1 MKEINTA
8 YNMAYRG
15 ELEDVDLNTMIHTYD
30 NGYYEVINPEY
41 VKIENHYPE
50 LEFTLEDLQL
60 QVPVDN
66 NTWLQARFSPKNYH
80 FVRNPYI
87 ETMSAQVEL
96 IPSYGQGIYNLP
108 PLGRYTA
115 LPKEYKISNTQN
127 VWTLYKNNRKDS
139 EIKLELYFKK
149 PYSDVFKNNKDTIP
163 SIESLFNYH
172 LSHIWI
178 PYKRHRAMVEHFVPG
193 GKKCITGVFEVLSDD
208 DLVIQTFHR
217 FPDESTWVRSYDYS
231 TKKWTTW
238 ASEIP
243 SFLHT
248 NPEVQPKNF
257 NPGYI
262 SYTPDTTYDSIERES
277 VRFNDNDWQN
287 RNTKKLHNDSFE
299 NDVDI
304 DPNVEFEVVD
314 VYGNDPKWTKRGKLK
329 DLRKVEREL
338 ANEVEAIMSTSL
350 ERFKNQSNY
359 PGEVKFPVRD
369 DFIRNG
375 EKYTLKMGLANKY
388 DDFNFHHTYEGTM
401 EYEYFYQFINFMV
414 SNAVYVKGKIN
425 QLINSYTEKTAA
437 IRAGLETKLKKS
449 DPRTGKIFNIVD
461 NDLTTRKNF
470 VIVETD
476 NSAQRCEVEY
486 WDGVK
491 GHVTYPFFKIFKS
504 NDKRIQTV
512 FSNKLLYDK
521 GRTEYNQSER
531 MIRGISR
538 PFVYVKGEN
547 KGHMIFHRG
556 LALRCVYMAPEERA
570 ISGNYP
576 REIGRNITQKVLI
589 PRYYDLTEEPIRN
602 PYPCEVV
609 LRFKETINL
618 DFYHD
623 IVMIAGEYTN
633 GRQFLPFQV
642 LPMNDN
648 NHFKY
653 VSEKI
658 VGVFIDYRREND
670 DFDSVTFYGTN
681 YTHVATS
688 RGLVMEVL
696 VQE

>member
-15 ELEDVDLNTMIHTYD
+15 ELGNVDLNTMIHTYD

-41 VKIENHYPE
+41 VTTNNHYPE

-60 QVPVDN
+60 QVPVDTN
-66 NTWLQARFSPKNYH
+66 LWLQARFSPKNYH
-80 FVRNPYI
+80 FVRSPYI
-87 ETMSAQVEL
+87 EVMNSQVEL

-108 PLGRYTA
+108 PLGRYNA
-115 LPKEYKISNTQN
+115 LPKEYRISNTQN
-127 VWTLYKNNRKDS
+127 VWTLYKNNRRDTD
-139 EIKLELYFKK
+139 IKLELYFKK

-163 SIESLFNYH
+163 FIENLFNYH

-217 FPDESTWVRSYDYS
+217 FPDESTWVRSYDYN

-248 NPEVQPKNF
+248 NPEVQPRNF
-257 NPGYI
+257 NSEYTT
-262 SYTPDTTYDSIERES
+262 YTPDTAYESIERES
-277 VRFNDNDWQN
+277 VRFNQVDWQV

-299 NDVDI
+299 NEVDI

-314 VYGNDPKWTKRGKLK
+314 AYGNDPKWNKRGQLK
-329 DLRKVEREL
+329 DLRIVEREI
-338 ANEVEAIMSTSL
+338 ASEIEAIMSGTN
-350 ERFKNQSNY
+350 ERIRGESNY

-388 DDFNFHHTYEGTM
+388 DNFNFHHTYEGTM
-401 EYEYFYQFINFMV
+401 EYDYFFEFINFMV
-414 SNAVYVKGKIN
+414 NNAIYVKNKIT
-425 QLINSYTEKTAA
+425 QLINSYAEKTSA

-449 DPRTGKIFNIVD
+449 DPRTGQEFNVV
-461 NDLTTRKNF
+461 NDWFITRKNY
-470 VIVETD
+470 VINET
-476 NSAQRCEVEY
+476 NNGSQRCEVEY
-486 WDGVK
+486 WDRSK
-491 GHVTYPFFKIFKS
+491 GNIKYSFIKVHKS
-504 NDKRIQTV
+504 EDKRILTF
-512 FSNKLLYDK
+512 FSNKLLYDR
-521 GRTEYNQSER
+521 GRTEIIQGER

-556 LALRCVYMAPEERA
+556 LALRCVNPTTA
-570 ISGNYP
+570 
-576 REIGRNITQKVLI
+576 GRPGEFPKSIYDGRQSKVLV
-589 PRYYDLTEEPIRN
+589 PRYYDLTEEPKRN
-602 PYPCEVV
+602 PYPTNFV
-609 LRFKETINL
+609 LRIKNTTS
-618 DFYHD
+618 DFYD
-623 IVMIAGEYTN
+623 DAILIPGEYTN
-633 GRQFLPFQV
+633 GRTFIPMKV
-642 LPMNDN
+642 LPENDGGS
-648 NHFKY
+648 FKNLT
-653 VSEKI
+653 EKQAGFYI
-658 VGVFIDYRREND
+658 EYKRENN
-670 DFDSVTFYGTN
+670 DFDSIIFYGTN
-681 YTHVATS
+681 YRHNALT
-688 RGLVMEVL
+688 RGLFMEVL